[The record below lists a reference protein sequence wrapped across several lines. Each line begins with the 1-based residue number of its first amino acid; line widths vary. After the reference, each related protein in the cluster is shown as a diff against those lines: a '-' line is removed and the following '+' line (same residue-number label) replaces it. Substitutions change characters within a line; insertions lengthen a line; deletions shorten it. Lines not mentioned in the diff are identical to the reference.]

1 MTAGT
6 RTALN
11 LIALCIVLVLSR
23 ADSVLQ
29 RPCIPV
35 DGKVGLIIGQD
46 YWEIRNYTD
55 AFKIENPRPFGL
67 AAYTALDSANGRLT
81 GLWDPINYGSG
92 VEWAGGLH
100 KEYPGSA
107 LQLGLYLVG
116 AEERIM
122 NGELD
127 KEITF
132 LAEFLREY
140 NAPVYLR
147 IGYEFDSKENNYDA
161 PTYIAAFRRIV
172 DRIRSSGYD
181 DAVDPTKSVS
191 GAENVAFV
199 WHAAGFE
206 PRDGMNIEDWFPGES
221 YVDWCG
227 ISVFQQPYECK
238 EEFTF
243 EGCME
248 HAIRMA
254 EYCHR
259 KSIPLMIAESTPFG
273 GIVTEQDAK
282 ENPTATNGAGYMG
295 STWVGWFATVLHFI
309 DRFDVKIWT
318 YINCDWDR
326 LPMWKKNH
334 APGKH
339 WGDSRLQVHSDIAKH
354 WREEVLQK
362 SKFKWAGNVMP
373 PAVSP
378 QVLAEDKL
386 RRGHPETG
394 KELGGLD
401 YDKYCEHYE
410 SAATKADREAH
421 ETWYTRCV
429 DWFFTTNDEE
439 EKDKAENG
447 KDYTFTGSDFVVLA
461 VCIISVGGV
470 AYAFYLYFHPHR
482 RAQRGGYEII

>member
-1 MTAGT
+1 MAASLLAS
-6 RTALN
+6 ALKF
-11 LIALCIVLVLSR
+11 ILCAAVWLWPAS
-23 ADSVLQ
+23 SGVLQ
-29 RPCIPV
+29 RPCVPIK
-35 DGKVGLIIGQD
+35 GKVGLIIGQD
-46 YWEIRNYTD
+46 YWEIRNYTR
-55 AFKIENPRPFGL
+55 AFTEDNPRPFGV
-67 AAYTALDSANGRLT
+67 AAYTALDSENGRLT
-81 GLWDPINYGSG
+81 GLWNPINYGSG

-100 KEYPGSA
+100 NEYPGSA

-116 AEERIM
+116 AEHRTM

-127 KEITF
+127 NEITF
-132 LAEFLREY
+132 LAEFIREY
-140 NAPVYLR
+140 EAPVYLR

-161 PTYIAAFRRIV
+161 PAYIAAFRRIV
-172 DRIRSSGYD
+172 DLIRGTAYE
-181 DAVDPTKSVS
+181 DATDPTKSVS
-191 GAENVAFV
+191 GAKNVAFV

-206 PRDGMNIEDWFPGES
+206 PRDNMNIEDWFPGES

-254 EYCHR
+254 KFCHQ
-259 KSIPLMIAESTPFG
+259 KTIPLMIAESTPFG
-273 GIVTEQDAK
+273 GIVTEEDAK

-295 STWVGWFATVLHFI
+295 STWVGWFTTVLHFI

-339 WGDSRLQVHSDIAKH
+339 WGDSRLQVHTDIAKH

-362 SKFKWAGNVMP
+362 SKFKWGDNMMP
-373 PAVSP
+373 PVASN
-378 QVLAEDKL
+378 ADGDAL

-401 YDKYCEHYE
+401 YDKYCEHDE
-410 SAATKADREAH
+410 SAATKANRISH
-421 ETWYTRCV
+421 ESWYIRWK
-429 DWFFTTNDEE
+429 DWFFTSNDQEE
-439 EKDKAENG
+439 EEQAENG
-447 KDYTFTGSDFVVLA
+447 QEYTFTGSDFVVLA
-461 VCIISVGGV
+461 VCIACVGGV
-470 AYAFYLYFHPHR
+470 AYTVYLYFHPHR